1 MDTLTQQALIVKVEE
16 PSQVAEARR
25 RAAAM
30 GRAVTL
36 DAESLSRLEMVTTEL
51 GTNMLR
57 HGKGGSIV
65 ITSPR
70 TGSVEVIALDRGP
83 GISDLER
90 SLEDGYSTGS
100 TPGLGLGVIRRQSQG
115 TSIFAPANMG
125 AVMSALVQSPKLHDV
140 PDVAVVCVP
149 LQGEDVC
156 GDTWA
161 RGEVED
167 RQLFLIADGLGHG
180 SHAAEASQLAARIF
194 RGALSK
200 SPDEIVRQMHLPMR
214 ATRGAAVMIV
224 SLDRGKRLLRW
235 CGVGNISGSL
245 QRAESSRGLSSD
257 NGTVGH
263 QMSRARLQEAP
274 WSPVDTLIMHSDGL
288 SGRWRMDGYPGL
300 LSRSLATIAGVLY
313 RDHSRERDDRTVL
326 VAKLA

>member
-25 RAAAM
+25 RAAEM
-30 GRAVTL
+30 GRAVSL

-57 HGKGGSIV
+57 HGKGGEIV

-70 TGSVEVIALDRGP
+70 VGSVEVIALDRGP

-100 TPGLGLGVIRRQSQG
+100 TPGLGLGVIRRQSQA

-149 LQGEDVC
+149 
-156 GDTWA
+156 
-161 RGEVED
+161 
-167 RQLFLIADGLGHG
+167 
-180 SHAAEASQLAARIF
+180 
-194 RGALSK
+194 
-200 SPDEIVRQMHLPMR
+200 P
-214 ATRGAAVMIV
+214 
-224 SLDRGKRLLRW
+224 
-235 CGVGNISGSL
+235 
-245 QRAESSRGLSSD
+245 
-257 NGTVGH
+257 
-263 QMSRARLQEAP
+263 
-274 WSPVDTLIMHSDGL
+274 
-288 SGRWRMDGYPGL
+288 
-300 LSRSLATIAGVLY
+300 AG
-313 RDHSRERDDRTVL
+313 
-326 VAKLA
+326 